1 MRLTL
6 RTLLAYL
13 DGLLPAEQRSELD
26 AKVAGSPVAPQ
37 LIERIQGVVARPG
50 LAAPRTDGRGLAED
64 ANTVSEF
71 LDNALPA
78 DRLEAFERICIDSD
92 IHLAETA
99 DCHAILAELAA
110 DASLIQPLDR
120 ATGRRILLEVVG
132 HLGEPVHDTDHAD
145 SLAVV
150 RQVRKAMAA
159 PARSPAGR
167 GTSPRRASLAAWL
180 SALVAVSLLAVV
192 GGLLVRSLWT
202 SPPQPQDLAEGRPA
216 DLAPETGEDAG
227 PPPPGEAEGL
237 ASDEAAAAAEDRP
250 DRGEPDV
257 TSDDGSDT
265 PPSEEP
271 ATNAVADARGVSL
284 PMMEAAIEGPLEPE
298 PPADQPLPEAS
309 PPPAAPMLA
318 DGGLMLRRAAA
329 AGSRWERL
337 PPGEP
342 LAASEQFVV
351 PVHSFPMIVIG
362 PLRVRFLPSTFG
374 SVRTDP
380 DGSPRLEIVFGG
392 AVAYSDAAE
401 TPLGIIAGGLAGR
414 VAVGPRQPLG
424 IAVELLRSPGDDPAV
439 TAPGQRATIFT
450 SGGTRWQQTEFDGG
464 PAGILL
470 AGIDRDQPLPRGTG
484 LVWTSADP
492 GSARLL
498 PAGREPE
505 WMREVAAGG
514 TGRAWTNWAARA
526 LDARLAAGVPAVET
540 LRQMA
545 ADRRPENRLTAAAT
559 LALLGEYDELVGL
572 LCEDRPGQMLRE
584 SQWET
589 LEASVQQALARG
601 ANAAAKLRQAFAT
614 KGPAGR
620 GDELSELA
628 RGVAPGAIAPA
639 RAAVLLDGLSD
650 PLLVVRRY
658 AFKNLQAAFPGEIAA
673 ARGYAPDRSPLLN
686 EEAVARWRRA
696 VESAAAAAP
705 P

>member
-37 LIERIQGVVARPG
+37 LIERIRGVVARPG

-64 ANTVSEF
+64 ANTVAGF
-71 LDNALPA
+71 LDNALLA

-167 GTSPRRASLAAWL
+167 ATSPWRASLAAWL
-180 SALVAVSLLAVV
+180 SALVAVSLLALV

-202 SPPQPQDLAEGRPA
+202 SPPQPQELAEGRPA
-216 DLAPETGEDAG
+216 DVATETGEDSG
-227 PPPPGEAEGL
+227 PAPPGEAEGL
-237 ASDEAAAAAEDRP
+237 ASDEAAPAAEDRP
-250 DRGEPDV
+250 DRGEPNA
-257 TSDDGSDT
+257 TSDDVSDA

-271 ATNAVADARGVSL
+271 AADAGGVSL

-298 PPADQPLPEAS
+298 PPADQPPPEAS
-309 PPPAAPMLA
+309 PPPAAAILA

-392 AVAYSDAAE
+392 AVAWSDAAE
-401 TPLGIIAGGLAGR
+401 TPLGIIAGGLTGR

-450 SGGTRWQQTEFDGG
+450 AGGTRWQQTEFDGG
-464 PAGILL
+464 PPGILL

-492 GSARLL
+492 GAARLI

-505 WMREVAAGG
+505 WMREVTAGG

-526 LDARLAAGVPAVET
+526 LEVRLAAGGPAVET

-545 ADRRPENRLTAAAT
+545 ADRRPENRLAAAAT

-601 ANAAAKLRQAFAT
+601 ANAAAKLRQAFAA

-628 RGVAPGAIAPA
+628 CGVAPGAISPA

-658 AFKNLQAAFPGEIAA
+658 AFKNLQAAFPEELAA

-686 EEAVARWRRA
+686 EDAVTRWRRA